1 MGSQFFL
8 KNISINFLQNKII
21 LYKIKYIFATIKII
35 LLLLIKN
42 QTYICNI
49 IWEISL
55 LSVGVTLIHIIVNFN
70 DNLNEVSL
78 LLQCHY

>member
-55 LSVGVTLIHIIVNFN
+55 LCVGVTLIHIIVNFN